1 MFIQTFLEYIYQLRI
16 THILQNKAY
25 KQTQNETN
33 LNEMQYMHKTTKTY
47 IQIIILKWII

>member
-16 THILQNKAY
+16 THTLQNKAY
-25 KQTQNETN
+25 KQTQNKTN
-33 LNEMQYMHKTTKTY
+33 LKEYMHKTTKTH